1 MKPSKSKKQ
10 ITPKTLRALTKSGA
24 LSKQAQREL
33 RAFTKQ
39 LLASC
44 NYWILA
50 QYRKKERGAVKGL
63 SFALRVKLSEL
74 LEQWQKKAN
83 GYSKDFALKYQKAVE
98 SHIDSA
104 FLRQGKQYGI
114 KNKSAS
120 KITEARRASLYEQT
134 ALIKTIPQEIIRRY
148 EGSLYKSIDSFDL
161 GAIQKRL
168 RQISEV
174 SIRRTEIIA
183 RDQISKAMESYHSA
197 RSQELGLEY
206 YVWQTA
212 GDERVSD
219 GKGGHRALNGRIYR
233 YDTPTA
239 IIDSYG
245 NRGHTSERPLCR
257 CLAAPLLLEPN
268 QSLRLVRDATHGDYY
283 EIVEK

>member
-1 MKPSKSKKQ
+1 MSQRPKKKLA
-10 ITPKTLRALTKSGA
+10 KTLRAMPKGGA
-24 LSKQAQREL
+24 LSKQAEREL
-33 RAFTKQ
+33 KRFTKQ

-50 QYRKKERGAVKGL
+50 QYRKKERGEIKAL

-74 LEQWQKKAN
+74 LERWEKKT
-83 GYSKDFALKYQKAVE
+83 KDFAKEFAVKYQSAVE
-98 SHIDSA
+98 SHIDST
-104 FLRQGKQYGI
+104 FLRQGAQYAL

-161 GAIQKRL
+161 GAIQKKL
-168 RQISEV
+168 LQISSV
-174 SIRRTEIIA
+174 SVRRTEIIA

-219 GKGGHRALNGRIYR
+219 GVGGHKYLNGRIYR

-245 NRGHTSERPLCR
+245 NKGHTSDRVMCR
-257 CLAAPLLLEPN
+257 CVALPLLLEPN
-268 QSLRLVRDATHGDYY
+268 QRLKLVRDATHGDYY